1 MNDCCV
7 PIIGGRP
14 PAATSGGEGSSLG
27 LLDYQTDQDD
37 SVFSTGSAV
46 FITTGKTLV
55 TPALVA
61 ADYRIGIFY
70 QCACTID
77 GDGHWRVR
85 LDGVS
90 NVWPT
95 NHVQDFG
102 DADVVW
108 PAYRSRV
115 IALGAG
121 VHTFDLQTMQTGM
134 EVTTTRSSYFEIWRV
149 PPSLAGQA
157 IDPCLCENQ
166 IDTDAFS
173 LTTTRVLAG
182 RTFVTPALAAG
193 VYRLAVSFSWEHVSG
208 SSFDYNIDQDG
219 AGDLFAT
226 DFRNRATAGDAYVR
240 HIVREVTLT
249 AGVHTFDLSLSSSST
264 TSIVLRPT
272 TWTLHRVDG

>member
-1 MNDCCV
+1 MADCCV

-14 PAATSGGEGSSLG
+14 PTGPSGGEGSALG
-27 LLDYQTDQDD
+27 LLDYQTEQDD
-37 SVFSTGSAV
+37 SVFSTGSGA

-61 ADYRIGIFY
+61 ADYRIGVFY
-70 QCACTID
+70 QCSCTTF
-77 GDGHWRVR
+77 GEGHWRVR
-85 LDGVS
+85 LDGSS

-102 DADVVW
+102 FQDVVY

-121 VHTFDLQTMQTGM
+121 VHTFDLQTQETGG
-134 EVTTTRSSYFEIWRV
+134 EVTTTRATYFELWRV
-149 PPSLAGQA
+149 PPAASGQS

-166 IDTDAFS
+166 LDTDAFN

-182 RTFVTPALAAG
+182 RTFVTPVLPAG
-193 VYRLAVSFSWEHVSG
+193 VYRLSVSFTYERSG
-208 SSFDYNIDQDG
+208 SAFEYNIDQDAG
-219 AGDLFAT
+219 GDLFTT
-226 DFRNRATAGDAYVR
+226 DFIDRANTSGDANAR

-249 AGVHTFDLSLSSSST
+249 AGSHTFDLSMQSSST